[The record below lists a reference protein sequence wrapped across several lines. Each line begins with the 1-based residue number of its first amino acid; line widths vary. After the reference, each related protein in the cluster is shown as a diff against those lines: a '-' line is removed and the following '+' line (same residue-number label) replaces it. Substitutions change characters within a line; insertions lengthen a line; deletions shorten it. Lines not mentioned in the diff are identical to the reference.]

1 MVNWNLITE
10 NKSESQTLRRFAQG
24 KISGEEFY
32 SMYKNT
38 DKAGVVRSLLRDN
51 GVVYARHL
59 ARKALN
65 RRGISVSN

>member
-10 NKSESQTLRRFAQG
+10 NKNESQNLRRFAQG
-24 KISGEEFY
+24 KISGTEFY
-32 SMYKNT
+32 DLYKNT

-51 GVVYARHL
+51 GVVNARHL